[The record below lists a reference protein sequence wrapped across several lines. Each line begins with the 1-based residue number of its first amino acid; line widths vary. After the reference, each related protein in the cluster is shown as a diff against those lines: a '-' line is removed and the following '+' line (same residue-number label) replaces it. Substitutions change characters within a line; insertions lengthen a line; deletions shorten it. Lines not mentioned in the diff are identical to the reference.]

1 VQDVRVEIAV
11 AEPKPPWRERTSSG
25 KLLAAKIVTAVLL
38 VALGAIIQLL
48 LLGWLSGSRAGTVL
62 LALWVAYLAV
72 GVVTLVRLRGRP
84 PQQRDMWSITVL
96 SRTVRG
102 CDGQRS
108 LVLQILAWLAVGHLM
123 CTAVIVYAV
132 IEAIGSL
139 GF

>member
-1 VQDVRVEIAV
+1 MEA
-11 AEPKPPWRERTSSG
+11 AAKEPKPPWRERTSSG
-25 KLLAAKIVTAVLL
+25 KLLAAKILTAVLL

-48 LLGWLSGSRAGTVL
+48 LLGWSSGTRAGTVL
-62 LALWVAYLAV
+62 LIIWVAYLAV
-72 GVVTLVRLRGRP
+72 GVVMLVRLRGRP
-84 PQQRDMWSITVL
+84 PRQRDMWSVSVL
-96 SRTVRG
+96 SRAVRG
-102 CDGQRS
+102 RDGQRN